1 MSRYDTVVL
10 GGLAVLP
17 GEGLVECAVGV
28 HGGRIAVLTDDLRAS
43 DGDEVVDARGFVVL
57 PGAVDSHL
65 HPGIYRPLAE
75 DFDTETRS
83 SLIGGAT
90 TVLTYFRTGRHYLNR
105 TGSYRQIFREL
116 DLAANGRA
124 HTDYGFHIAPMN
136 AGHLDE
142 IERLATEAGIAS
154 FKFYLFYKG
163 LNLAADS
170 TGAAAYTMSEDY
182 DFGHLYQIMGRV
194 SASDTARQGEGR
206 ISLSLH
212 CEDSELIKLFVERMR
227 GRALP
232 PLEAYSKSRPPVAE
246 RLSIHEVGVMAD
258 ATGARIN
265 LLHLSSEEALTSAG
279 QLRTLY
285 PTLDVRL
292 ETTVHHLFLTY
303 DMLEGRGLGGKVNP
317 PIRTQRDVDA
327 LWAGV
332 SSGAI
337 QWAASDHACCMEEHK
352 GDDLWPA
359 LPGFG
364 GTALL
369 YPVMISEGYHR
380 RGLPLERIVELVSTA
395 PARAFGCYPR
405 KGRIG
410 IGSDADLVLV
420 DLEKEHI
427 VTPELLHS
435 AQDHTPF
442 QGVAARG
449 WPVRTLLRGRTVYQD
464 GEFMGPSDWHL
475 PPSAG
480 GCLFAGPI
488 WREFCDMSFR
498 AWGFVAL

>member
-17 GEGLVECAVGV
+17 GQGLVECALGV
-28 HGGRIAVLTDDLRAS
+28 RDGRIAAVTDDLQAR
-43 DGDEVVDARGFVVL
+43 DGDEVVDARGLVVL

-65 HPGIYRPLAE
+65 HLGIYRPLAE
-75 DFDTETRS
+75 DFETETRS

-105 TGSYRQIFREL
+105 TGPYREVFREL
-116 DLAANGRA
+116 GTAATGRA
-124 HTDYGFHIAPMN
+124 HTDYGFHIAPMD

-142 IERLATEAGIAS
+142 IEWLATEAGVAS
-154 FKFYLFYKG
+154 FKFYFFYKG

-170 TGAAAYTMSEDY
+170 TDAAAYTMSEDY
-182 DFGHLYQIMGRV
+182 DFGHLYQIMERV
-194 SASDTARQGEGR
+194 SASDTARPGEGR

-246 RLSIHEVGVMAD
+246 RLSIHEAGVMAD

-285 PTLDVRL
+285 PRMDVRF
-292 ETTVHHLFLTY
+292 ETTVHHLCLTY

-317 PIRTQRDVDA
+317 PIRTRRDVDT

-332 SSGAI
+332 ASGAI
-337 QWAASDHACCMEEHK
+337 QWVASDHACCMEEQK
-352 GDDLWPA
+352 GDELWPA

-369 YPVMISEGYHR
+369 YPVMISEGHHR
-380 RGLPLERIVELVSTA
+380 RGLPLERIAELVSTA
-395 PARAFGCYPR
+395 PARAFGCYPC

-410 IGSDADLVLV
+410 IGADADLVLV
-420 DLEKEHI
+420 DLEEEHR
-427 VTPELLHS
+427 VTSELLHS

-442 QGVAARG
+442 NGVAVRG
-449 WPVRTLLRGRTVYQD
+449 WPVRTLLRGRTVYQS
-464 GEFMGPSDWHL
+464 GEIKGPPAGAFLHR
-475 PPSAG
+475 PVSALSG
-480 GCLFAGPI
+480 TRFGESSPK
-488 WREFCDMSFR
+488 
-498 AWGFVAL
+498 